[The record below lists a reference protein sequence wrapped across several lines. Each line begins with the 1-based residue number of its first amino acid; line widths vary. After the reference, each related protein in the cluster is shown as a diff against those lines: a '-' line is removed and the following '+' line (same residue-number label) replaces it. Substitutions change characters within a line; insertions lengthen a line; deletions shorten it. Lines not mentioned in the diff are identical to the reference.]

1 MKQLK
6 DEMEATLA
14 ETKDEEEKAVAT
26 FASLKSSKESEI
38 ETAKEAIETKTL
50 RSGELSV
57 TIVETQDALEDQ
69 QVELADSEK
78 FLNNLDEQC
87 ATKQKEWDERQK
99 VRAQEVAA
107 VSEAIEILNDDDA
120 LDTFK
125 KAIPAPEFVQ
135 VSLLQR
141 SSRNNSP
148 LNRAT
153 SIMH

>member
-14 ETKDEEEKAVAT
+14 ETKDEEAKAVAT

-38 ETAKEAIETKTL
+38 ETSKEAIETKTL

-69 QVELADSEK
+69 TVELADSEK

-87 ATKQKEWDERQK
+87 ATKQKELADSEKFLNNLDEQC
-99 VRAQEVAA
+99 
-107 VSEAIEILNDDDA
+107 
-120 LDTFK
+120 
-125 KAIPAPEFVQ
+125 
-135 VSLLQR
+135 
-141 SSRNNSP
+141 
-148 LNRAT
+148 AT
-153 SIMH
+153 K